1 MEKRVFPFQ
10 QSGRFLMTRRT
21 VLTLLCLLA
30 VVLTTTMVMA
40 ADGNDPAGSYRVAAD
55 LTPMLLYLTLALGVS
70 FLCSILEAVLLS
82 VGPGHVQVM
91 IDSGL
96 QSGLVLKKLRDDLDR
111 SLSAILT
118 LNTIAHTVGAA
129 GVGAEVAD
137 KFGDSYLG
145 LASALLTLLVLV
157 LSEVI
162 PKTLGAR
169 HCRPLAG
176 KSAILIRWLS
186 LMLFPVV
193 VALQWFSTLLF
204 GELEQGSFSRRE
216 LIAITRLAEKQGQ
229 LEDDESEMV
238 QNLLQLRKIKVSG
251 IMTPTTV
258 IVTLAEESTVAEAVE
273 QKMPIHHSRIP
284 LTRESNTIRTYL
296 LYTDLLETQ
305 LTGDREKLLAALSRP
320 IRTIHENSPVYD
332 AMKILIENRDK
343 ILLVVNEFGE
353 ELGIVT
359 DEDVLEAIA
368 GREIIDEEDEH
379 VSLRDKAA
387 QQWKKSQAEDSGR
400 TDTEPEES

>member
-1 MEKRVFPFQ
+1 
-10 QSGRFLMTRRT
+10 MTRRAL
-21 VLTLLCLLA
+21 LTLPCLLA
-30 VVLTTTMVMA
+30 VLLTPTVAMA
-40 ADGNDPAGSYRVAAD
+40 ADGNDPTGSYRTAAD
-55 LTPMLLYLTLALGVS
+55 LSPMLLYLTLALGVS

-91 IDSGL
+91 IDSGSR
-96 QSGLVLKKLRDDLDR
+96 SGLVLKKLREDLDR

-137 KFGDSYLG
+137 KFGDRYLG

-169 HCRPLAG
+169 YCRPLAG

-186 LMLFPVV
+186 ILLFPIV
-193 VALQWFSTLLF
+193 VALQRFSTLLF
-204 GELEQGSFSRRE
+204 GEAEQGSFSRRE
-216 LIAITRLAEKQGQ
+216 LIAITRLAEQQGQ

-238 QNLLQLRKIKVSG
+238 QNLLQLQKIKVSE

-258 IVTLAEESTVAEAVE
+258 LVTLAEESTVAEAVE
-273 QKMPIHHSRIP
+273 RAMPIHHSRIP
-284 LTRESNTIRTYL
+284 LTRESHTIRTYL

-305 LTGDREKLLAALSRP
+305 LKGDGEKLLTAISRP
-320 IRTIHENSPVYD
+320 IRTVNETSPVYG
-332 AMKILIENRDK
+332 AMQILIENRDK

-379 VSLRDKAA
+379 VSLRDEAV
-387 QQWKKSQAEDSGR
+387 QQWRQSQGEVPGPPDI
-400 TDTEPEES
+400 EPDNS